1 MVMEA
6 VELELREDNIEYFY
20 KRKETF
26 TIRFARNISSSSN
39 IIQMFRQISEQYIL
53 IQESN
58 YNITQINKL
67 VKLINHLERLLH
79 IYKMKHHYIHSY
91 VWGYYYKW
99 EGDCFL
105 ESVKYRLNFF
115 IKQNLLEK
123 RSIKRVLGNFEE
135 SISPN
140 MIQKILTWL
149 KKKNNDKYG
158 RIKRGIKEEII
169 LELSKCGITINPE
182 FLCEFIDNN
191 NPMNFIKEWKIKPYV
206 NGKRMKNTE
215 IRKLFKE
222 AFYKR
227 ERDCVRFKII
237 SPSLNSLPQNIE
249 NMIISYL

>member
-1 MVMEA
+1 V
-6 VELELREDNIEYFY
+6 
-20 KRKETF
+20 K
-26 TIRFARNISSSSN
+26 
-39 IIQMFRQISEQYIL
+39 
-53 IQESN
+53 
-58 YNITQINKL
+58 
-67 VKLINHLERLLH
+67 KLINQNDKLNEELINTIEANFVFEKKPINRFSAV
-79 IYKMKHHYIHSY
+79 KK
-91 VWGYYYKW
+91 
-99 EGDCFL
+99 
-105 ESVKYRLNFF
+105 ESDISQRN
-115 IKQNLLEK
+115 KQNLLEK

-149 KKKNNDKYG
+149 KKKDKDKYG

-169 LELSKCGITINPE
+169 IELSKCGITINPE

-191 NPMNFIKEWKIKPYV
+191 NPMNFIKEWKIKPYI

-249 NMIISYL
+249 TMIISYL

>member
-1 MVMEA
+1 MEEF
-6 VELELREDNIEYFY
+6 ELKLEQDRTEYFY
-20 KRKETF
+20 MREETF
-26 TIRFARNISSSSN
+26 TVRLTRTISSSSN
-39 IIQMFRQISEQYIL
+39 IIKLLRKISWHYTLVQK
-53 IQESN
+53 SN
-58 YNITQINKL
+58 YNIELINQSM
-67 VKLINHLERLLH
+67 KLIDDLERLLH
-79 IYKMKHHYIHSY
+79 LYKMNNYSLYSSY
-91 VWGYYYKW
+91 WGYYYKW
-99 EGDCFL
+99 EGECFID
-105 ESVKYRLNFF
+105 SVKCRLNFF
-115 IKQNLLEK
+115 IKSNLLEK

-149 KKKNNDKYG
+149 KRKDKDKYG

-169 LELSKCGITINPE
+169 IELSKCGITINPE

-191 NPMNFIKEWKIKPYV
+191 NPMNFIKEWKIKPYI

-249 NMIISYL
+249 TMIISYL

>member
-1 MVMEA
+1 MVMEE
-6 VELELREDNIEYFY
+6 VELKLEQDRTEYFY
-20 KRKETF
+20 MREETF
-26 TIRFARNISSSSN
+26 TVRFTRIISSSSN
-39 IIQMFRQISEQYIL
+39 IIKLLRKISWHYTLVQK
-53 IQESN
+53 SN
-58 YNITQINKL
+58 YNITLINQSM
-67 VKLINHLERLLH
+67 KLIEDLERLLH
-79 IYKMKHHYIHSY
+79 IYKMNNYLIYSSH
-91 VWGYYYKW
+91 WGDYYKW
-99 EGDCFL
+99 EGDCFIDSL
-105 ESVKYRLNFF
+105 KYRLNVF

-149 KKKNNDKYG
+149 KRKDKDKYG

-169 LELSKCGITINPE
+169 IELSKCGITINPE

>member
-1 MVMEA
+1 MEE
-6 VELELREDNIEYFY
+6 VELKLEQDRTEYFY
-20 KRKETF
+20 MREETF
-26 TIRFARNISSSSN
+26 TVRFTGIISSSSN
-39 IIQMFRQISEQYIL
+39 IIKLLRKISWHYTLVQK
-53 IQESN
+53 SN
-58 YNITQINKL
+58 YNITLINQSM
-67 VKLINHLERLLH
+67 KLIEDLERLL
-79 IYKMKHHYIHSY
+79 KMYEMRY
-91 VWGYYYKW
+91 LYWGYYYKW
-99 EGDCFL
+99 EGDCFIDSL
-105 ESVKYRLNFF
+105 KYRLNFF

-149 KKKNNDKYG
+149 KRKDKDKYG

-169 LELSKCGITINPE
+169 IELSKCGITINPE

-191 NPMNFIKEWKIKPYV
+191 NPMNFIKEWKIKPYI

-249 NMIISYL
+249 TMIISYL

>member
-1 MVMEA
+1 MEE
-6 VELELREDNIEYFY
+6 VELKLEQDRTEYFY
-20 KRKETF
+20 MREETF
-26 TIRFARNISSSSN
+26 TVRFTRIISSSSN
-39 IIQMFRQISEQYIL
+39 IIKLLRKISWHYTLVQK
-53 IQESN
+53 SN
-58 YNITQINKL
+58 YNIT
-67 VKLINHLERLLH
+67 LINQSMELIEDLERLLH
-79 IYKMKHHYIHSY
+79 IYKMNNYLIYSSH
-91 VWGYYYKW
+91 WGYYYKW
-99 EGDCFL
+99 EGDCFIDSL
-105 ESVKYRLNFF
+105 KYRLNFF

-149 KKKNNDKYG
+149 KRKDKDKYG

-169 LELSKCGITINPE
+169 IELSKCGITINPE

-191 NPMNFIKEWKIKPYV
+191 NPMNFIKEWKIKPYI

-249 NMIISYL
+249 TMIISYL

>member
-1 MVMEA
+1 MEE
-6 VELELREDNIEYFY
+6 VELKLEQDMTEYFY
-20 KRKETF
+20 MREETF
-26 TIRFARNISSSSN
+26 TVRLTRTISSSSN
-39 IIQMFRQISEQYIL
+39 IIKMLRKISEQYIL
-53 IQESN
+53 VQESN
-58 YNITQINKL
+58 YNITLINESM
-67 VKLINHLERLLH
+67 KLINDLERVLH
-79 IYKMKHHYIHSY
+79 IYKMNNYLQYSSR
-91 VWGYYYKW
+91 WGYYYKW
-99 EGDCFL
+99 EGHCFID
-105 ESVKYRLNFF
+105 SVKYRLNFF

-149 KKKNNDKYG
+149 KRKDKDKYG

-169 LELSKCGITINPE
+169 IELSKCGITINPE

>member
-1 MVMEA
+1 MEE
-6 VELELREDNIEYFY
+6 VELKLEQDRTEYFY
-20 KRKETF
+20 MREETF
-26 TIRFARNISSSSN
+26 TVRLTRTISSSSN
-39 IIQMFRQISEQYIL
+39 IIKMLRKISEQYML
-53 IQESN
+53 VQESN
-58 YNITQINKL
+58 YNITLINESM
-67 VKLINHLERLLH
+67 KLINDLERVLH
-79 IYKMKHHYIHSY
+79 IYKMNNYLQYSSR
-91 VWGYYYKW
+91 WGFYYNW
-99 EGDCFL
+99 EGDWFID
-105 ESVKYRLNFF
+105 SVKYRLNFF

-149 KKKNNDKYG
+149 KRKDKDKYG

-169 LELSKCGITINPE
+169 IELSKCGITINPE